1 MVCFCCGVVGTDLLA
16 LTYSNAIVEYQSIKH
31 NPMATMKEHKRLLD
45 EDHYMASVQPQEFMS
60 PDESAMLVEAL
71 DTYCEQ
77 ATNRTKAGRALWVR
91 EKLLRARSEGSVITF
106 IGT

>member
-1 MVCFCCGVVGTDLLA
+1 
-16 LTYSNAIVEYQSIKH
+16 
-31 NPMATMKEHKRLLD
+31 MATMKEHKRLLD
-45 EDHYMASVQPQEFMS
+45 EEHYMASVQPQEFMS
-60 PDESAMLVEAL
+60 LDESAMLVEAL

>member
-1 MVCFCCGVVGTDLLA
+1 
-16 LTYSNAIVEYQSIKH
+16 
-31 NPMATMKEHKRLLD
+31 MATLKRLL
-45 EDHYMASVQPQEFMS
+45 EEECYMPSVQPQEFMS

-106 IGT
+106 LGT

>member
-1 MVCFCCGVVGTDLLA
+1 
-16 LTYSNAIVEYQSIKH
+16 
-31 NPMATMKEHKRLLD
+31 MATMKRLL
-45 EDHYMASVQPQEFMS
+45 EEECYMASVKPQEFIS

-77 ATNRTKAGRALWVR
+77 AKNRAKAGRALWVR

>member
-1 MVCFCCGVVGTDLLA
+1 
-16 LTYSNAIVEYQSIKH
+16 
-31 NPMATMKEHKRLLD
+31 MATLKRLLE
-45 EDHYMASVQPQEFMS
+45 EDHYMVSVQPKEFMS

-91 EKLLRARSEGSVITF
+91 EKLLRARSEGSTITLT
-106 IGT
+106 GS